1 MELSEALVP
10 ERISLDLRAVTKE
23 GAIRE
28 LAELAGGSG
37 ALADVTM
44 YIERALEREFLLSTG
59 VGRGV
64 AIPHAQAA
72 GAAGLGCCLGLSSDG
87 IDFEAIDDEPVRIV
101 CMIVAQ
107 EGGEAE
113 YLLLLSR
120 ISRLF
125 AQRHVREQVLAASSA
140 ADAIDVIRRAEAS
153 DASA

>member
-72 GAAGLGCCLGLSSDG
+72 GAAGLGCCLVLSSDG

>member
-44 YIERALEREFLLSTG
+44 YIEREFLLSTG

>member
-1 MELSEALVP
+1 MELSEALVS

-28 LAELAGGSG
+28 LAELAGANG
-37 ALADVTM
+37 ALADVPA

-72 GAAGLGCCLGLSSDG
+72 GAAGLCCCLGLSREG

-101 CMIVAQ
+101 CMILAR
-107 EGGEAE
+107 EGAE
-113 YLLLLSR
+113 GDYLLLLSR

-125 AQRHVREQVLAASSA
+125 AQRHLREDVLAASSPA
-140 ADAIDVIRRAEAS
+140 EAISVIRDAETS
-153 DASA
+153 DATV